1 MIIVRDLSALA
12 RNKNSVA
19 TVGTFDGVHRAHQ
32 EIIREV
38 VNRAR
43 MREGRSVVITFDPH
57 PKEVVR
63 SSKGGEVRLLST
75 MEERIALFEQLKVDL
90 LFSIPFTL
98 EFSRLRSHEFY
109 RRYVVNGVGVSEV
122 VVGYDHTFGRDRE
135 AGIGDLVKIGQE
147 FDFSVFAVHPYTVDG
162 EPVSSTRIRRALAS
176 GDLVRAGKMLGYP
189 YRLSGRVVR
198 GEGRGRTI
206 GFPTANISP
215 DSLRKIVP
223 ARGVYVVA
231 AEGRSRRWYGMM
243 NIGVRPTVTAGV
255 AETLEVHLFDFA
267 GELYGETIT
276 VTFLRRLRDERR
288 FDTVEEL
295 AQQLGRDRETSLRA
309 LAEHGKQDIQVQ

>member
-1 MIIVRDLSALA
+1 MRIVRELSGVV
-12 RNKNSVA
+12 RDKNSVA

-57 PKEVVR
+57 PKEVV
-63 SSKGGEVRLLST
+63 SSTKGGEVRLLST
-75 MEERIALFEQLKVDL
+75 MEERIALFENLKIDL

-98 EFSRLRSHEFY
+98 EFSRLGSHEFY
-109 RRYVVNGVGVSEV
+109 GRYVVNGVGVSEV
-122 VVGYDHTFGRDRE
+122 VVGYDHMFGRDRE
-135 AGIGDLVKIGQE
+135 AGIGELVKIGQE
-147 FDFSVFAVHPYTVDG
+147 FDFSVFAVHPYTVEG
-162 EPVSSTRIRRALAS
+162 ETVSSTRIRRALAF
-176 GDLVRAGKMLGYP
+176 GDLPRAEKMLGYP

-198 GEGRGRTI
+198 GDGRGKTI

-231 AEGRSRRWYGMM
+231 AEVRGRRQYGMM

-255 AETLEVHLFDFA
+255 AETLEVHLFDFSE
-267 GELYGETIT
+267 ELYGDTVI

-288 FDTVEEL
+288 FAGVEEL
-295 AQQLGRDRETSLRA
+295 VRQLGRDREDSLRV
-309 LAEHGKQDIQVQ
+309 LAEQKKRDIQVQ